1 MENRQSHVIVGA
13 VTFVLVLALIGFVLW
28 LARFSREEKAE
39 FDVFFNQSVA
49 GLTVGSGVT
58 FSGVPVGQVR
68 QIALMPET
76 PQFIRVRIE
85 LQPDTPVLEGTT
97 ASLQSVGFTGVTEI
111 QLSGSMNGQKPLV
124 QPGPYGVPVIPAR
137 QAGFGQL
144 LESAPQVL
152 ERASTLLAR
161 LNEVFDDENRARVAS
176 LMENLDKVSGNIAAE
191 GPAMRAA
198 IREAEVTLK
207 AATRAADKLATA
219 SDSANTLITE
229 DGKPLVAELKRAIT
243 TTESTLKRVESLA
256 ATAEPGINSL
266 ATQTVPQVNQL
277 VADLRDV
284 SQQMGALAAKL
295 DEDPAAALTGG
306 RALPDYK
313 PTDKQA
319 KDQPK

>member
-13 VTFVLVLALIGFVLW
+13 VTFVLVMALIGFVLW

-85 LQPDTPVLEGTT
+85 LQPETPVLEGTT

-111 QLSGSMNGQKPLV
+111 QLSGSMNGQKPLT
-124 QPGPYGVPVIPAR
+124 QAGPYGVPVIPAR

-161 LNEVFDDENRARVAS
+161 LNEVFDDENRARFANLVD
-176 LMENLDKVSGNIAAE
+176 NLDKVSGSIAAE
-191 GPAMRAA
+191 APAMRAA

-207 AATRAADKLATA
+207 ATTRAADKLALA
-219 SDSANTLITE
+219 SENANSLITE
-229 DGKPLVAELKRAIT
+229 DGRPLIVELKRAIV
-243 TTESTLKRVESLA
+243 TTEATLKRVETLA
-256 ATAEPGINSL
+256 AAAEPGVHSL
-266 ATQTVPQVNQL
+266 STQTVPQVNQL

-295 DEDPAAALTGG
+295 DEDPLAAVTGG
-306 RALPDYK
+306 RPLPDY
-313 PTDKQA
+313 
-319 KDQPK
+319 QPDGEKKKK

>member
-68 QIALMPET
+68 RIALMPET

-85 LQPDTPVLEGTT
+85 LQPETPVLEGTT
-97 ASLQSVGFTGVTEI
+97 ASLQSVGFTGVTER
-111 QLSGSMNGQKPLV
+111 QLSGSRRGQKPLPQV
-124 QPGPYGVPVIPAR
+124 GPYGVPVIPAR

-161 LNEVFDDENRARVAS
+161 LNEVFDDENRARFAS
-176 LMENLDKVSGNIAAE
+176 LVDNLDKVSGSVAQE
-191 GPAMRAA
+191 GPAIRAA

-219 SDSANTLITE
+219 SDSANALITE
-229 DGKPLVAELKRAIT
+229 DGKPLVAELKRAVT
-243 TTESTLKRVESLA
+243 TAETTLQRVNALA
-256 ATAEPGINSL
+256 TAAEPGVNSL

-284 SQQMGALAAKL
+284 SQQVGAIAAKL
-295 DEDPAAALTGG
+295 DEDPVEALTGG
-306 RALPDYK
+306 RPLPDYQ
-313 PTDKQA
+313 PEDK
-319 KDQPK
+319 KN